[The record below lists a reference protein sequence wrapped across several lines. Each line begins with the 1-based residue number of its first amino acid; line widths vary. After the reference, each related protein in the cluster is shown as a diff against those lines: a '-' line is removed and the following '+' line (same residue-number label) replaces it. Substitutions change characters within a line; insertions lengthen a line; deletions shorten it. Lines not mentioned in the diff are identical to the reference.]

1 MVRDKKVLVMSGFS
15 AVPQFLLFVGVV
27 TPLWLTVLL
36 PCTLVS
42 QAIAFAQKKLSPGKK
57 SVKKNSQLC
66 DSSLQVVCGS
76 ASDTSKRVFDVIVF
90 GATGFTG
97 KMAAVYLAKKYG
109 RSVRWAIAGRRL
121 SALEKIRDELM
132 TLNKDFSGLAPEDCI
147 SIIIA
152 DSGDLAS
159 LDAMNAQTVCVLT
172 TAGPFDKYGS
182 LLVQS
187 CARQGTH
194 YCDITGETDWV
205 RKMVDQHDDLAR
217 QSGARIVSFC
227 GHDCIPW
234 DLLVLECSKFLRK
247 KGETLEQIDFYDEI
261 NAGPSGGTMDTV
273 FHSLGD
279 RVKYTSQCG
288 FDPLLKTAGDSTG
301 KLLPHIYRPFEAHFT
316 EYEIFV
322 QNVDFCCIR
331 SLVF

>member
-1 MVRDKKVLVMSGFS
+1 MVRDKKVLELSGFS
-15 AVPQFLLFVGVV
+15 ALPQFLLFAGII

-36 PCTLVS
+36 PCTLAS
-42 QAIAFAQKKLSPGKK
+42 QAVSFVHNKISPAKKTSK
-57 SVKKNSQLC
+57 STAHIQ
-66 DSSLQVVCGS
+66 DSSHQVVCGTANDS
-76 ASDTSKRVFDVIVF
+76 SKRVFDIVVF

-121 SALEKIRDELM
+121 SALEKIRDELLS
-132 TLNKDFSGLAPEDCI
+132 LNKDYAGLPADQCI
-147 SIIIA
+147 PIIIA

-159 LDAMNAQTVCVLT
+159 LDAMNEKTICVLT

-234 DLLVLECSKFLRK
+234 DLLVLECSKHLRK
-247 KGETLEQIDFYDEI
+247 KGETLEQIEFFDEI
-261 NAGPSGGTMDTV
+261 NAAPSGGTMDTV
-273 FHSLGD
+273 FHSLGN
-279 RVKYTSQCG
+279 RVKYTSQLG
-288 FDPLLKTAGDSTG
+288 FDPLLKMGGAVVTG
-301 KLLPHIYRPFEAHFT
+301 ALLAVVLGVSAFLSGVLPWIERQP
-316 EYEIFV
+316 
-322 QNVDFCCIR
+322 
-331 SLVF
+331 

>member
-1 MVRDKKVLVMSGFS
+1 MESRGSRNDPMVRDKKVLELSGFS
-15 AVPQFLLFVGVV
+15 ALPQFLLFAGIV

-36 PCTLVS
+36 PCTLAS
-42 QAIAFAQKKLSPGKK
+42 QAVSFVQNKITP
-57 SVKKNSQLC
+57 VKKTAKNNTHIQ
-66 DSSLQVVCGS
+66 DGSLQVVCGT
-76 ASDTSKRVFDVIVF
+76 ASDSSKRVFDIVVF

-121 SALEKIRDELM
+121 SALEKIRDELL
-132 TLNKDFSGLAPEDCI
+132 TLNKDYAGLPADECI
-147 SIIIA
+147 PIIIA

-159 LDAMNAQTVCVLT
+159 LDAMNEKTICVLT

-234 DLLVLECSKFLRK
+234 DLLVLECSKHLRK
-247 KGETLEQIDFYDEI
+247 KGETLEQIEFFDEI
-261 NAGPSGGTMDTV
+261 NAAPSGGTMDTV
-273 FHSLGD
+273 FHSLGN
-279 RVKYTSQCG
+279 RVKYTSQLG
-288 FDPLLKTAGDSTG
+288 FDPLLKMGGAVAIGGSSFLSSDFF
-301 KLLPHIYRPFEAHFT
+301 PWVV
-316 EYEIFV
+316 V
-322 QNVDFCCIR
+322 QFFC
-331 SLVF
+331 